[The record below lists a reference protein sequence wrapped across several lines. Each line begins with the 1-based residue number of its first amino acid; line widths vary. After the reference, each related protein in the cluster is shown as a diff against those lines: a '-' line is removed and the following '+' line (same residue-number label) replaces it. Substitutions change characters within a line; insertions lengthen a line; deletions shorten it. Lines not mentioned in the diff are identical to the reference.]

1 MTGQRLPSLSD
12 LPHRIREGLATWP
25 DRLRDWWH
33 EVGREPVILGPT
45 PGGGVLLWILG
56 GGVFFRGAG
65 WLTAALTPGAAG
77 LRDGQ
82 ATPYAILYVACTAEE
97 CRAHFTS
104 RQAMDFDAWPLKCP
118 RCGADTVYRATVCDR
133 CRQWYA
139 TAPGQPRGCPLCA
152 KRGSEAPVDPQQ
164 TERADDH
171 PDDLEDPWP

>member
-1 MTGQRLPSLSD
+1 MTGQRRPSLSD

-33 EVGREPVILGPT
+33 EVGREPAMLWRTTGVR
-45 PGGGVLLWILG
+45 VLLWILL
-56 GGVFFRGAG
+56 GAVLILG
-65 WLTAALTPGAAG
+65 ARWLTAALTPGAAG

-152 KRGSEAPVDPQQ
+152 KMGSEAPVDPQQ